1 MARLTARLKRVADG
15 GMTAAERHA
24 LDTSIVESLE
34 ELAGFVDSLAAAV
47 EEGTTLAA
55 EFATCIGLDV
65 YDRAASRIALRDAL
79 TPEQRTAARPSV
91 TWPRG
96 RATGAVSSRPGRPIG
111 NPTLE
116 GIAGN
121 VWQ

>member
-1 MARLTARLKRVADG
+1 
-15 GMTAAERHA
+15 MTAAERHA

-79 TPEQRTAARPSV
+79 TPEQV
-91 TWPRG
+91 TEG
-96 RATGAVSSRPGRPIG
+96 RAAVLAAGPGDWGREFSTGAAYRQP
-111 NPTLE
+111 N
-116 GIAGN
+116 A
-121 VWQ
+121 